1 MTAADPVGVL
11 AIDKPVGPTSH
22 DVVGMARRGLRT
34 RRVGHTGTLD
44 PFASGLLLLCVGPAT
59 RLSSH
64 LTHLDK
70 EYVAEARLGTR
81 TDSHDLDGT
90 VLEVVEHVEVSVAAI
105 EAALAALAGDQM
117 QVPPAFSA
125 KKVKGEAA
133 HRRARRGEEVELPPV
148 PVVVHEIECLEV
160 DGLRVSFR
168 VRCSSGTYIRAI
180 ARDLGE
186 ALGVG
191 AHLTALRRTAVGGF
205 SVDDALGVDALDAV
219 PPTAWITPADAVRR
233 AGLSWFEVG
242 EGASAELAQGR
253 VIPLGELHGSESAT
267 TAALEAGRLLALG
280 EVTER
285 GFQPRK
291 VFVGA

>member
-1 MTAADPVGVL
+1 MTATDAVGVL
-11 AIDKPVGPTSH
+11 PVDKPVGPTSH

-70 EYVAEARLGTR
+70 EYVAEALLGTR
-81 TDSHDLDGT
+81 TDSHDRDGA
-90 VLEVVEHVEVSVAAI
+90 VLEVVDDVEVSAAAV
-105 EAALAALAGDQM
+105 EAALESLSGEQM

-133 HRRARRGEEVELPPV
+133 HRRARRGEDVALPPV
-148 PVVVHEIECLEV
+148 AVVVHEIECLEV
-160 DGLRVSFR
+160 DGVRVTFR
-168 VRCSSGTYIRAI
+168 VRCSSGTYVRAI

-205 SVDDALGVDALDAV
+205 SVDDALEVDALAAV
-219 PPTAWITPADAVRR
+219 PASAWITPADAVRR

-242 EGASAELAQGR
+242 AGASDELAQGR
-253 VIPLGELHGSESAT
+253 VIPLGEVHGANGGV
-267 TAALEAGRLLALG
+267 TAAVEAGRLLALG

-291 VFVGA
+291 VFVGS